1 MTKKKQTK
9 TERMKHDIKFYM
21 FLAVVATIAVS
32 GVISVKNHTDSKDDM
47 CNIMANKIYGK
58 EYECKYYTNLLCSCE
73 EKVYID
79 GGYYLDHLRKF
90 TPGELYD

>member
-21 FLAVVATIAVS
+21 FLAVAIMVT
-32 GVISVKNHTDSKDDM
+32 VISVVSIFKYAESRDEM

-58 EYECKYYTNLLCSCE
+58 EYECKYYTNPLCSCE

-79 GGYYLDHLRKF
+79 GGYYLDHLRRF
-90 TPGELYD
+90 TPGELFD